1 LKGLPEG
8 ENPMRSTFRSFLFI
22 VALVAS
28 RALSEAQAQ
37 ETHDWITRELDA
49 RDYKLSSYEENGVYY
64 CSIGDQKIIDTQF
77 ENGYVQ
83 IIFEHAAPR
92 FFLEKE
98 IAPDLLGK
106 LRAIEIGQ
114 FYSVLCIHSFFR
126 DDWQEHYDAEHT
138 VSARLLN
145 IRKKQDKE
153 FVAIQ

>member
-1 LKGLPEG
+1 MK
-8 ENPMRSTFRSFLFI
+8 SSFRSFLS
-22 VALVAS
+22 VLALVAGI
-28 RALSEAQAQ
+28 ALSEAQAQ
-37 ETHDWITRELDA
+37 QTHQWITRELDA
-49 RDYKLSSYEENGVYY
+49 RDYKLSSYEQNGVYY
-64 CSIGDQKIIDTQF
+64 CSIADQKIIDTQF

-106 LRAIEIGQ
+106 LRAVEIGQ

-126 DDWQEHYDAEHT
+126 DDWQERYDAEHT

-145 IRKKQDKE
+145 IRKTQGKE
-153 FVAIQ
+153 FVAIP

>member
-1 LKGLPEG
+1 
-8 ENPMRSTFRSFLFI
+8 MRSTFRSFLFI

-106 LRAIEIGQ
+106 LRAMQ
-114 FYSVLCIHSFFR
+114 FPKILCLI
-126 DDWQEHYDAEHT
+126 
-138 VSARLLN
+138 RL
-145 IRKKQDKE
+145 
-153 FVAIQ
+153 VALKAKGTSIQGGRNGSTWGR

>member
-1 LKGLPEG
+1 
-8 ENPMRSTFRSFLFI
+8 MRSTFRSFLFI

-92 FFLEKE
+92 FFLDKE

-106 LRAIEIGQ
+106 LRLGNFTAYFVSILFFVTIGK
-114 FYSVLCIHSFFR
+114 SVTMR
-126 DDWQEHYDAEHT
+126 
-138 VSARLLN
+138 N
-145 IRKKQDKE
+145 IR
-153 FVAIQ
+153 